1 MEISSS
7 FSVSGAQAL
16 RGPSRGTSAQE
27 SSPVAETTSFA
38 PVDQLD
44 LSPEAQSLGQ
54 ANGAD
59 QPSSDIRT
67 EKVAALR
74 RAIAD
79 GSYESPEK
87 LSFALDRL
95 IDQLG

>member
-1 MEISSS
+1 MEISSN
-7 FSVSGAQAL
+7 FNVSGVQGL
-16 RGPSRGTSAQE
+16 RGPSRGSSIPSSDASPE
-27 SSPVAETTSFA
+27 SVSFA

-54 ANGAD
+54 ASGAD

-79 GSYESPEK
+79 GTYETPEK
-87 LSFALDRL
+87 MSLALDRL
-95 IDQLG
+95 LDQIG